1 MKSRPGQLVEDD
13 LLRQLLRR
21 PMLCR
26 KTGEGFQLAVPFSTQ
41 RPVVLS
47 TLLCLARVTRVEGK
61 PHLVWSFDRAGR
73 PRVFAGEGAGRRED
87 PEH

>member
-1 MKSRPGQLVEDD
+1 M
-13 LLRQLLRR
+13 LRQLLRR

-41 RPVVLS
+41 RPVALS
-47 TLLCLARVTRVEGK
+47 TLLCLARMTRVEGK

-73 PRVFAGEGAGRRED
+73 PQVSAGERRED
-87 PEH
+87 QEPPGC